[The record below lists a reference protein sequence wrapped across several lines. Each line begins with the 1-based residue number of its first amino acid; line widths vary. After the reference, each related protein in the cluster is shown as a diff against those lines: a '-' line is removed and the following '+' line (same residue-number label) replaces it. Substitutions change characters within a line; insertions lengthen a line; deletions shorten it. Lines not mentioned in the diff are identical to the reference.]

1 MVLIFSACMMNN
13 LAGDSVYQVDPSTGP
28 AGVSAEPDSETA
40 DVALMEIEF
49 SESENL
55 DSTSDILVD
64 VEEDIA
70 VVLHTNVE
78 LACDMSPYT
87 TQMSFDGSEIHIK
100 YMPLNDERGCFMDVR
115 FSMMVNLEEGTY
127 PLILMEDETEITIE

>member
-28 AGVSAEPDSETA
+28 AGVSAEPEPETTDLA
-40 DVALMEIEF
+40 MMEIEYTESGVSSSY
-49 SESENL
+49 SEIVVEF
-55 DSTSDILVD
+55 DDGIADILHTHVD
-64 VEEDIA
+64 
-70 VVLHTNVE
+70 

-87 TQMSFDGSEIHIK
+87 TEMIFDGSEIHIK

-127 PLILMEDETEITIE
+127 PLVLMEDETEITIE